1 MLPPEGGSHDGIVRV
16 VRVASAFRRKILERE
31 DPFRRRSLRRKNK
44 PILKVLSAEFV
55 TSAAAQGRG
64 DGIPADGLAHVA
76 FAGRS
81 NVGKSTLLNAL
92 ARRTL
97 ARTSAAPGKTRL
109 ANIFRLH
116 VEGGPGGPGRWR
128 VYFVDLPGYGYAR
141 GGADSA
147 KELAAVAQGYYESGR
162 GMRDAAASA
171 GTQFGAGDGE
181 ASPRPLRGEGGG
193 SDGERRRRAG
203 LGEIDPKPAPGPRVS
218 DPGQR
223 VPDPGAAPAKR
234 ATLLLIDAR
243 HPRLASDLQAHQWLT
258 SIAGPPLIVAT
269 KIDKLSRSD
278 RVRNL
283 KELERVFGT
292 PPLPVSAAGGEG
304 LDALWKVIAR
314 VAREQHQ

>member
-1 MLPPEGGSHDGIVRV
+1 
-16 VRVASAFRRKILERE
+16 
-31 DPFRRRSLRRKNK
+31 
-44 PILKVLSAEFV
+44 LKVLSAEFV

-64 DGIPADGLAHVA
+64 DGIPADGIAHVA

-109 ANIFRLH
+109 ANIFLLH

-147 KELAAVAQGYYESGR
+147 KELAAVAAAYFSSVTPAARHFSGASVSDTR
-162 GMRDAAASA
+162 RAETDSSDAVTSDAALKS
-171 GTQFGAGDGE
+171 
-181 ASPRPLRGEGGG
+181 
-193 SDGERRRRAG
+193 
-203 LGEIDPKPAPGPRVS
+203 
-218 DPGQR
+218 
-223 VPDPGAAPAKR
+223 R
-234 ATLLLIDAR
+234 ATGVSVLLLIDAR
-243 HPRLASDLQAHQWLT
+243 HPGLASDLQAHRWLT
-258 SIAGPPLIVAT
+258 SVAGPPQIVAT

-314 VAREQHQ
+314 VAREQHP